1 VASDLGH
8 PKLPQGLPNPIPFH
22 LIWGND
28 ATKSID
34 KEIFVNGEHSKYVEF
49 WKMGGGCAMMKL
61 MPKSLVHMWLIRK
74 TSLSCCQ
81 ILCPFKIQPFWNVFG
96 LPAIGGL
103 ITCKV
108 PFPPLLMLILK
119 TELSFHIMVLGSMH
133 GWVNQFTTKPK
144 FFFIQKNGQILEITT
159 SLH

>member
-1 VASDLGH
+1 
-8 PKLPQGLPNPIPFH
+8 
-22 LIWGND
+22 
-28 ATKSID
+28 
-34 KEIFVNGEHSKYVEF
+34 
-49 WKMGGGCAMMKL
+49 MMKL

-119 TELSFHIMVLGSMH
+119 TELSFHIMVLRSMH

-159 SLH
+159 SLHQRFYIDFLHIFSMLLMAHLKFFFFKHLSKKIIKYFVFQYNMDL